1 MPLHFL
7 DCQAWT
13 VLPYSVFSE
22 DPAILSFKKGDLL
35 ILTEDKRLDA
45 SSGWIYAQNE
55 RTGKTGNVFL
65 EEIYIVPSL
74 TKPSS
79 QVLVRK
85 LYSLSRD
92 WKISVK

>member
-1 MPLHFL
+1 M
-7 DCQAWT
+7 
-13 VLPYSVFSE
+13 
-22 DPAILSFKKGDLL
+22 L
-35 ILTEDKRLDA
+35 ILTEDKRLNA